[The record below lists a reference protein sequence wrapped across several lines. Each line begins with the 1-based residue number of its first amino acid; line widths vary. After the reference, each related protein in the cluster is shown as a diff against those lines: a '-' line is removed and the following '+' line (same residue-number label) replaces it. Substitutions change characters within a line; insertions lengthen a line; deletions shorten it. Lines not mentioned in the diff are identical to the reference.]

1 MTYHLGEISR
11 GFQNRTHSRSV
22 VAWPGPGG
30 RRIVAAAALALLV
43 ALTLDAGR
51 GYAANYYWV
60 GGSDYW
66 QSPTAWSLAPNFP
79 GSGDN
84 AFFTNAASYSVTL
97 SNGVLN
103 IQSNFFSNASNTTAT
118 VTLNLNTY
126 ELNPAYTGTAPGA
139 FDIGDT
145 AASTTVV
152 YLASATATGKGLVVP
167 GRIVVGRNG
176 YGTLIVTNGNVSAAT
191 TVLANASGGCGLLV
205 LSGPSVFWTNSAD
218 LAVGNNSNSFGS
230 TLVVSNSA
238 VMVISGTFR
247 VGSGSGDGGSSNNT
261 LVLSSGA
268 KLYTQSGPITIG
280 NNGTPTSTSPSYNNS
295 ATVEGGAVWDN
306 GNSSFFIGYYAGL
319 GAATGNVLTVGV
331 GGVVTN
337 ISNLTITSSNTLN
350 MAGGFLSALTA
361 CEGTVQGFGTVTND
375 VSISGIGMLSPFN
388 SLGTLTFAKKLTL
401 STTTTTTVELGTN
414 SNPTVVEGALTLGG
428 TLNITDGGGFTNG
441 TYTLFTYNSTLS
453 SGGLTIGTTPNS
465 NWTYTIDT
473 NSTPHEVNLVVEAPA
488 TAPVADFYANPTAG
502 SAPLTVTFTD
512 TSTGTI
518 TNRAW
523 SFGDGGTTNTTA
535 TAVLYTYQT
544 VGTNTVSLTVSGPLG
559 SSNLTETGY
568 ITVTNV
574 PLPLITAG
582 VTATDAPLQ
591 IGNKIVVADGDTN
604 VFSVGATDSITN
616 QLTYLW
622 SFGDGVTSD
631 FLATNVVEHVYTND
645 CGPYVASVT
654 ISNGVGAITTN
665 FDVIVACQLGL
676 KEVEPKLDFAKTN
689 ADSCA
694 FVGWLPAPSNTVFAG
709 QAVTLDIGGA
719 SLTFTFPLKGN
730 AVNGASTFSLPKYDK
745 KTESWSLKAKFKNG
759 AWQAPW
765 ADYGMI
771 NSNIPS
777 PGVEVTDLP
786 VILLLNGDAFMA
798 TTNLTYTAKQGKS
811 GATKLR

>member
-103 IQSNFFSNASNTTAT
+103 VQSNFFSNASNTTAT

-512 TSTGTI
+512 TSTGSI
-518 TNRAW
+518 TNRFW

-535 TAVLYTYQT
+535 TSVPYVYQT
-544 VGTNTVSLTVSGPLG
+544 TGSYQVSLIVSGLGGSNTNTKPNYIVVGNATPPPPVASFTNNPASGPAPLTVYFYDTSTGSPTGWAWAFGDGNTSTNQNPSDIYLNPGSYTVQQAVTSQSGSATDTVVNLINVYDPFAWWQLQYFGSTNSTANTAPGGDSTGTGMRNTNKFLAGFDPTNSAAYLHILRVAAGNTNVVVTYLG
-559 SSNLTETGY
+559 ASGDTNYVPGIQSRTNVLDFTTGGSNSSYANDGWQDTGQTN
-568 ITVTNV
+568 ILGVGISAAGGEGTGLGTVTNM
-574 PLPLITAG
+574 
-582 VTATDAPLQ
+582 TDN
-591 IGNKIVVADGDTN
+591 GG
-604 VFSVGATDSITN
+604 
-616 QLTYLW
+616 
-622 SFGDGVTSD
+622 
-631 FLATNVVEHVYTND
+631 ATNVPSRYYRVRV
-645 CGPYVASVT
+645 
-654 ISNGVGAITTN
+654 
-665 FDVIVACQLGL
+665 L
-676 KEVEPKLDFAKTN
+676 
-689 ADSCA
+689 
-694 FVGWLPAPSNTVFAG
+694 LP
-709 QAVTLDIGGA
+709 
-719 SLTFTFPLKGN
+719 
-730 AVNGASTFSLPKYDK
+730 
-745 KTESWSLKAKFKNG
+745 
-759 AWQAPW
+759 
-765 ADYGMI
+765 
-771 NSNIPS
+771 
-777 PGVEVTDLP
+777 
-786 VILLLNGDAFMA
+786 
-798 TTNLTYTAKQGKS
+798 
-811 GATKLR
+811 